1 MKTPS
6 LTAIAAALAA
16 LLVTT
21 TAASFAAEPLPALG
35 ADSGSVTVSGISSGG
50 YMAVQFQVAHAEIVR
65 GAGVLAAGPY
75 YCAQGSAWRATRNCM
90 APTKWSPVPD
100 LAQQNADLERHAA
113 AGRID
118 PPAALREDR
127 VWLLSGGKDRTVER
141 PVVDALAAF
150 YGHWLAPG
158 ALRYVKPDDAGHAM
172 LSAVDENANA
182 CDTSATPY
190 INRCP
195 APGGGFIDAPG
206 ELLAHLLGE
215 PGTPPAQAGTLVEF
229 DQRPFIAGRP
239 DDASLAASGFVY
251 VPSACRQPGC
261 RVHVAFHG
269 CQQGA
274 AKIGRRFVEGAGY
287 NAWAD
292 RHRLIVLYPQAVA
305 RNGFAFGSWRWVFN
319 PKGCWDWWGYAGSD
333 YATRQGAQIKAVKAM
348 LDRLGAPREP

>member
-1 MKTPS
+1 MRTRCI
-6 LTAIAAALAA
+6 TVAAATLAA
-16 LLVTT
+16 LLLATCP
-21 TAASFAAEPLPALG
+21 AARAAEALPALA
-35 ADSGSVTVSGISSGG
+35 ADSGAITVSGVSSGG
-50 YMAVQFQVAHAEIVR
+50 YMAVQFQVAHAAIVR

-75 YCAQGSAWRATRNCM
+75 YCARGSAWRATRNCM
-90 APTKWSPVPD
+90 APTIGSPPPD
-100 LAQQNADLERHAA
+100 LAQQNADLEREAG

-118 PPAALREDR
+118 APAALREDR
-127 VWLLSGGKDRTVER
+127 VWLLSGGQDRTVER

-172 LSAVDENANA
+172 LSAVDANANA
-182 CDTSATPY
+182 CATSAMPY

-206 ELLAHLLGE
+206 ELLAHLLGA
-215 PGTPPAQAGTLVEF
+215 PGAAPAQAGALVEF

-251 VPSACRQPGC
+251 VPAACREERC

-292 RHRLIVLYPQAVA
+292 RHRLIVLYPQAAA
-305 RNGFAFGSWRWVFN
+305 RNGFAFGSWRWVYN
-319 PKGCWDWWGYAGSD
+319 PKGCWDWWGYTGPD

-348 LDRLGAPREP
+348 LDRLGEPRGR